1 MLVRIY
7 GTSKWTY
14 GKIEEK
20 QGELH
25 YMVNTGGRMVKRH
38 VDQLRAT
45 EPEESNYPR
54 VAESNE
60 SLPLLTTED
69 TTKTATSFPH
79 EEMSV
84 SVPTP
89 DPPRTPVAPPGF
101 PGSPGSPSSL
111 GNPAGSPWRSVEPPA
126 EIPVKKLPPRT
137 TRGKVPARYQ
147 D

>member
-1 MLVRIY
+1 M
-7 GTSKWTY
+7 
-14 GKIEEK
+14 
-20 QGELH
+20 
-25 YMVNTGGRMVKRH
+25 KRH

-54 VAESNE
+54 VTDSNE
-60 SLPLLTTED
+60 SPPLLTTED
-69 TTKTATSFPH
+69 TTETATSVPH

-89 DPPRTPVAPPGF
+89 DPPRTPDSTAPAGF
-101 PGSPGSPSSL
+101 PGSPRSPSL
-111 GNPAGSPWRSVEPPA
+111 HGNSAGSPRRSVEPPA

-137 TRGKVPARYQ
+137 TRGKMPARYQ